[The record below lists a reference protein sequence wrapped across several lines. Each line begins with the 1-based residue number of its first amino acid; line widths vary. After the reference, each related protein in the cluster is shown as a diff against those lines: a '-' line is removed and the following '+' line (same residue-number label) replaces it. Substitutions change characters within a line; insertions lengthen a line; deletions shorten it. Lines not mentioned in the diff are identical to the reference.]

1 MLAGGQLARYYV
13 GEQERAPVELLEKCV
28 LLQTHEDPILIRIL
42 PSPISW
48 RHSQGIASCNTAA
61 SDSATNP
68 TPLDPPASMQPEI
81 RDGSG
86 NRRELR
92 QYSSAEGSFSGWQET
107 I

>member
-1 MLAGGQLARYYV
+1 M
-13 GEQERAPVELLEKCV
+13 EILEKCV

-42 PSPISW
+42 RSPISS
-48 RHSQGIASCNTAA
+48 RYSQGIASCNIAA

-68 TPLDPPASMQPEI
+68 NLLGPPASMQPEI

-86 NRRELR
+86 NRRER
-92 QYSSAEGSFSGWQET
+92 RRYSSVEGSFLGWQET